1 MKYLSDY
8 PNMNKKED
16 IMIADKIKMLRN
28 ANNMTQTQLAK
39 KLNIT
44 RSSVNAWEM
53 GISIPSTTFIV
64 ELARFFHV
72 STDYLLDLPEHNS
85 IDITALNDTEI
96 SIIYSLVRY
105 FHQNNH
111 CRK

>member
-39 KLNIT
+39 KLILRAAAST
-44 RSSVNAWEM
+44 PGKWEY
-53 GISIPSTTFIV
+53 P
-64 ELARFFHV
+64 FHRPPL
-72 STDYLLDLPEHNS
+72 S
-85 IDITALNDTEI
+85 
-96 SIIYSLVRY
+96 
-105 FHQNNH
+105 
-111 CRK
+111 